1 MGTDTVVEPADLLL
15 PESARPQR
23 LAEAGTRLVGI
34 CPADQLPRLSAQFLQ
49 VAPLHVELAFGRD
62 DQGRVRIEGHLT
74 GRVSALC
81 QRCLR
86 EVEIPLEG
94 DFEYLP
100 GEDSEDL
107 LAPARPGP
115 EAVDAP
121 LALRTLAEDEAL
133 LLCPMIPRHPEGA
146 CEPAAAGAEPPA
158 IPRDNPF
165 DVLASLRHN
174 SKDNSRGDA
183 SGGHSEE

>member
-1 MGTDTVVEPADLLL
+1 MGADAVVTPGEQLL
-15 PESARPQR
+15 PETARPQR
-23 LAEAGTRLVGI
+23 LAEAGTRLAGI
-34 CPADQLPRLSAQFLQ
+34 CPPEQLPRLSAQYLA
-49 VAPLHVELAFGRD
+49 VSPLHVDLVFGRD
-62 DQGRVRIEGHLT
+62 DQGKVLVEGQLSGQVT
-74 GRVSALC
+74 ALC

-86 EVEIPLEG
+86 EVEIPLQG

-107 LAPARPGP
+107 LAPKRPGP
-115 EAVDAP
+115 DADDAP

-146 CEPAAAGAEPPA
+146 CEPASTGQIPPA
-158 IPRDNPF
+158 TRRDNPF

-174 SKDNSRGDA
+174 NADQAPG
-183 SGGHSEE
+183 SGPGRHLEE

>member
-1 MGTDTVVEPADLLL
+1 MVAPADLLL
-15 PESARPQR
+15 PETARPQR
-23 LAEAGTRLVGI
+23 LAEAGTRLTGV
-34 CPADQLPRLSAQFLQ
+34 CPPDQLPRLSAQYLT
-49 VAPLHVELAFGRD
+49 VAPLQVELTFGRD
-62 DQGRVRIEGHLT
+62 DQGRVLVEGHLS
-74 GRVSALC
+74 GQVSTLC

-94 DFEYLP
+94 HFEYLP

-115 EAVDAP
+115 EAADAP

-133 LLCPMIPRHPEGA
+133 LLCPMIPRHPDGT
-146 CEPAAAGAEPPA
+146 CEPASPGEGEAVPR
-158 IPRDNPF
+158 RDNPF

-174 SKDNSRGDA
+174 DA
-183 SGGHSEE
+183 DQPRDPVPGRHLEE

>member
-1 MGTDTVVEPADLLL
+1 MGTDTMVTPADLLL
-15 PESARPQR
+15 PETARPQR
-23 LAEAGTRLVGI
+23 LAEAGTRLSGV
-34 CPADQLPRLSAQFLQ
+34 CPPEQLPRLTAQYLA
-49 VAPLHVELAFGRD
+49 VAPLQVELMFGRD
-62 DQGRVRIEGHLT
+62 DQGRVLVEGH
-74 GRVSALC
+74 VSGQVTALC

-115 EAVDAP
+115 DPADAP

-133 LLCPMIPRHPEGA
+133 LLCPMIPRHPEGG
-146 CEPAAAGAEPPA
+146 CEPASSEAGEAAPR
-158 IPRDNPF
+158 RDNPF

-174 SKDNSRGDA
+174 EKDQSRGPVP
-183 SGGHSEE
+183 GRHLEE

>member
-1 MGTDTVVEPADLLL
+1 MGTDPMVTPADLML
-15 PESARPQR
+15 PETARPQR
-23 LAEAGTRLVGI
+23 LAEAGTRLSGI
-34 CPADQLPRLSAQFLQ
+34 CPPEQLPRLSAQYLA
-49 VAPLHVELAFGRD
+49 VAPLQVELAFGRD
-62 DQGRVRIEGHLT
+62 DQGRVLVQGHLS
-74 GRVSALC
+74 GQVSALC

-107 LAPARPGP
+107 LAPPRPGP
-115 EAVDAP
+115 ETVDAP

-133 LLCPMIPRHPEGA
+133 LLCPMIPRHAEGA
-146 CEPAAAGAEPPA
+146 CEPALPESAPA
-158 IPRDNPF
+158 TPRRDNPF

-174 SKDNSRGDA
+174 DA
-183 SGGHSEE
+183 DQAPGAVPGRHLEE